1 MKIAI
6 IGAGEIGQAIR
17 FLISKKGYEIKMWDK
32 DSSKLPE
39 GAGTLEETIHEADA
53 IFVCIPSNFVRG
65 LIYDI
70 KGLVNDETLIIGIS
84 KGMESSTN
92 MTNIET
98 FKDTMPTHEMFAI
111 VSGPMLAE
119 EIVEGK
125 ICAAVLASE
134 NEKAIS
140 QISEIFEDTNLKYS
154 LSKNPKQIATLGI
167 LKNIYAILC
176 GASDG
181 ALNGNNTKSYL
192 ITRAIFEM
200 REIMDTLFSDD
211 SEVISHAGIGD
222 LLTTS
227 SGLFSKNYSFGYE
240 MAKFGKSEIMS
251 EGRISIPFFAK
262 KLGAK
267 TKDLPLFNASRKIVN
282 GIDAKIALSEIL

>member
-32 DSSKLPE
+32 DPSKV
-39 GAGTLEETIHEADA
+39 AGEMGSLKDAVSKVDA
-53 IFVCIPSNFVRG
+53 IFVCIPSNFVRE
-65 LIYDI
+65 LIMEI
-70 KGLVNDETLIIGIS
+70 KEIVSSETLIIGIS

-98 FKDTMPTHEMFAI
+98 FKDTLPSHEMFAI

-125 ICAAVLASE
+125 ICAAVLSSE
-134 NEKAIS
+134 NEKALS

-181 ALNGNNTKSYL
+181 YSNGNNTKSYL
-192 ITRAIFEM
+192 ITRSIFEM
-200 REIMDTLFSDD
+200 REIMDTLFGDD

-222 LLTTS
+222 LLTTA

-251 EGRISIPFFAK
+251 EGRISIPFFADN
-262 KLGAK
+262 LGGK
-267 TKDLPLFNASRKIVN
+267 IKDLPLFNASQKIVS
-282 GIDAKIALSEIL
+282 GIEPKIAFSEIL

>member
-32 DSSKLPE
+32 DPSKMN
-39 GAGTLEETIHEADA
+39 GDMGSLEDAVLNADA

-65 LIYDI
+65 LMNDI
-70 KGLVNDETLIIGIS
+70 KGLVSEKTLIVGIS

-98 FKDTMPTHEMFAI
+98 FKDTLPAHELFAI

-134 NEKAIS
+134 NEKALS
-140 QISEIFEDTNLKYS
+140 QISEIFEDSNLKYS

-181 ALNGNNTKSYL
+181 SLNGNNTKSYL

-200 REIMDTLFSDD
+200 REIMETLFGDD
-211 SEVISHAGIGD
+211 SDVLSYAGIGD
-222 LLTTS
+222 FLTTS

-251 EGRISIPFFAK
+251 EGRISIPFFAE
-262 KLGAK
+262 KLGGK
-267 TKDLPLFNASRKIVN
+267 IKELPLFSVSQKIVN